1 MKKYEIKDG
10 AIRMIDKP
18 ILEGGGYV
26 IGECN
31 CCHEKDVRVYFFER
45 RYGKY
50 GENLFID
57 KLCRRCW
64 MELEDYIKRR

>member
-1 MKKYEIKDG
+1 MK
-10 AIRMIDKP
+10 IDES
-18 ILEGGGYV
+18 ILKGGGYV

-31 CCHEKDVRVYFFER
+31 CCHEKETRVYFFER
-45 RYGKY
+45 RYGKC

-64 MELEDYIKRR
+64 MELEDYMKRR

>member
-1 MKKYEIKDG
+1 MFD
-10 AIRMIDKP
+10 IDKP
-18 ILEGGGYV
+18 KSTYGYI

-31 CCHEKDVRVYFFER
+31 CCHAKNVRVYEFER

-50 GENLFID
+50 LENVFID

-64 MELEDYIKRR
+64 MELDDYIKKR